1 MPIPSSTRVLVL
13 NNDRTPLNV
22 VEWKN
27 AFKRTLTYTRCEHC
41 KKGVIPETREPCP
54 YCLGRGKLPPAEVIE
69 YYDLWIR
76 DSAGREYPVP
86 AVICNRHYVRKP
98 YAHVTFSRI
107 NVFKRDDF
115 TCQYCGKKMRPHALT
130 LDHVVPRSMWKGKDT
145 STNWYNIVTACQRCN
160 HLKDDRTPE
169 QAEMS
174 LRKMIKGNLVYY
186 KKPKP
191 ATQAEIVLGLAGER
205 YPPEWETY
213 VAHLLSSRKLKHATV

>member
-1 MPIPSSTRVLVL
+1 
-13 NNDRTPLNV
+13 
-22 VEWKN
+22 
-27 AFKRTLTYTRCEHC
+27 
-41 KKGVIPETREPCP
+41 
-54 YCLGRGKLPPAEVIE
+54 
-69 YYDLWIR
+69 
-76 DSAGREYPVP
+76 
-86 AVICNRHYVRKP
+86 
-98 YAHVTFSRI
+98 
-107 NVFKRDDF
+107 
-115 TCQYCGKKMRPHALT
+115 
-130 LDHVVPRSMWKGKDT
+130 MWKGKDT